1 MKIIPLALALRAQ
14 IYFMFSSLFSRQS
27 KTKNPVNSS
36 ACTSILQRATIK
48 HSAQLTPLQAQ
59 IIERVEQDYLQ
70 AEQFFKRSFSR
81 PELLFSLRGKSA
93 GTAHL
98 QLNKIR
104 LNPILLTENPEVF
117 LTQVVSHEIA
127 HLLCY
132 QVYGK
137 VKPHGQ
143 EWQGIMAQVFNLR
156 PHTTHQL
163 NTQSVT
169 GQEFEYLCNCGSIN
183 LSIRRHNRVQRG
195 QNQYRCKVC
204 MQTLK
209 PATVSPSKTVA

>member
-1 MKIIPLALALRAQ
+1 
-14 IYFMFSSLFSRQS
+14 MFSSLFNRHN
-27 KTKNPVNSS
+27 KTKKSVNSL
-36 ACTSILQRATIK
+36 ACTSPATRAKIK
-48 HSAQLTPLQAQ
+48 YSAKLTPLQAQ

-81 PELLFSLRGKSA
+81 PELQFTLRGKSA

-104 LNPILLTENPEVF
+104 LNPILLAENPEAF

-127 HLLCY
+127 HLISF

-137 VKPHGQ
+137 VKPHGP
-143 EWQGIMAQVFNLR
+143 EWQGIMAQVFSLK

-169 GQEFEYLCNCGSIN
+169 GQEFEYLCNCGSVN

-195 QNQYRCKVC
+195 QNQYRCKIC

-209 PATVSPSKTVA
+209 PASEPS

>member
-1 MKIIPLALALRAQ
+1 MRKPAR
-14 IYFMFSSLFSRQS
+14 
-27 KTKNPVNSS
+27 KNTV
-36 ACTSILQRATIK
+36 A
-48 HSAQLTPLQAQ
+48 LTPLQSQ

-70 AEQFFKRSFSR
+70 AEAFFKQPFSR
-81 PELLFSLRGKSA
+81 PEVLFSLRGKSA

-104 LNPILLTENPEVF
+104 FNPVLLAENPQVF
-117 LTQVVSHEIA
+117 LSQVVSHEIA
-127 HLLCY
+127 HLLCH
-132 QVYGK
+132 QLYGR

-143 EWQGIMAQVFNLR
+143 QWQAIMVQVFNLA
-156 PHTTHQL
+156 PSTTHQL
-163 NTQSVT
+163 NTQSVL
-169 GQEFEYLCNCGSIN
+169 GQQFEYLCDCGSIN

-209 PATVSPSKTVA
+209 PAKVYPS